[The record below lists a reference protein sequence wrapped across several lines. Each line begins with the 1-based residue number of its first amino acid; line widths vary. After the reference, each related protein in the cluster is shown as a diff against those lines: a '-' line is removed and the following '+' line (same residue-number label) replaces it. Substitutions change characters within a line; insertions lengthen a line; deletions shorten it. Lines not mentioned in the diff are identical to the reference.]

1 MTGAKSPLEVYCET
15 MQKLCAF
22 RLSKDYDE
30 LFNVDS
36 ENSVLFAIN
45 DEIKRTAEDIIK
57 AYDELKEL
65 RSNF

>member
-1 MTGAKSPLEVYCET
+1 MTEVKSLFEINCEI
-15 MQKLCAF
+15 MQKLCTL